1 MVDRKV
7 VTTQQGQELAEEHGI
22 QFFETSAKND
32 INVDAAF
39 ITITSD
45 IMRKAAEEAAAKQ
58 KAAQKVVAGKFRLKM
73 WLLISIAVLAISVL
87 AALFEDTPA
96 HPASD

>member
-87 AALFEDTPA
+87 AALFVDTPA